1 MRNDLVICIM
11 QPLISS
17 CGCVSKKGHDD
28 EVDILKEDQV
38 YNVAL
43 HILSNN
49 LHIEILELI

>member
-1 MRNDLVICIM
+1 M

-43 HILSNN
+43 HILANN